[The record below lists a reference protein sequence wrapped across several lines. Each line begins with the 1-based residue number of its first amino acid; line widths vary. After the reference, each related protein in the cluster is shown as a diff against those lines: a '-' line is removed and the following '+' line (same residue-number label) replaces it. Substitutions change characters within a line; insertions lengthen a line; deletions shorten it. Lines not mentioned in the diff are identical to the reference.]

1 MNAGPSSQHGLGN
14 GNIDAVRGSAEG
26 WGITGGYKKKVWLA
40 VALYALLPHATKC
53 MSAKHI
59 KHLYTFLTSDTDT
72 YYSDTTCTYQSR
84 QGKTC
89 VEDISEIP
97 RYYKEELERSVD
109 NRNPDYLWIG
119 RFSTY
124 KSLARRRD
132 QATNL
137 RFLDCLPGIE
147 GPELNWGAEDT
158 SHADRS

>member
-1 MNAGPSSQHGLGN
+1 MRSEGLRRVGTLPVDTKKGLAGC
-14 GNIDAVRGSAEG
+14 GS
-26 WGITGGYKKKVWLA
+26 IRLA
-40 VALYALLPHATKC
+40 SNATKC
-53 MSAKHI
+53 MSAKQ
-59 KHLYTFLTSDTDT
+59 LYAFLTSNTDT
-72 YYSDTTCTYQSR
+72 YYSDTTCTYQAR

-89 VEDISEIP
+89 VGGISEIP
-97 RYYKEELERSVD
+97 RHYKEELERSVD
-109 NRNPDYLWIG
+109 NLNQVHLLVD